1 VNGFNFSCLNREQSS
16 LLDAAGWTAG
26 CARPAPTRRAVRE
39 LVERGLIEAYP
50 ATHEDDH
57 GSYKVVEYYV
67 PQDVQRAWQTLNASR
82 KQEIESEELEEGQL

>member
-1 VNGFNFSCLNREQSS
+1 MNGFNFSFLNREQSA

-50 ATHEDDH
+50 AMHEDDH
-57 GSYKVVEYYV
+57 GPYKVVEYYV
-67 PQDVQRAWQTLNASR
+67 PQEVQRAWQALNSSR
-82 KQEIESEELEEGQL
+82 GQEIDSGDLEERQL